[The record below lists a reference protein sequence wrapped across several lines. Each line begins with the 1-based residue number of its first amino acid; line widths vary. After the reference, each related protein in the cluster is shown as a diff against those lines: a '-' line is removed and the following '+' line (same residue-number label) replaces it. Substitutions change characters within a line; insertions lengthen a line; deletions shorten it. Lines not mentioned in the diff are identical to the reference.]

1 MIQLT
6 GAHLAAVGR
15 RRRIIDQM
23 DGMTPIDLLGIPMQD
38 YVDLRFHHADLEGS
52 QIDGF
57 IWDVGD
63 GEDAYSLY
71 PTEALPLLDDPGLNR
86 WRDQGVDFV
95 GTLVEETRRRG
106 LEVFWNSRVAPVDP
120 AQPSLGQP
128 LTDPARR
135 NWLKEQHPDWVQRC
149 WWWNGLYD
157 LSSPGLREHKV
168 AVLRDLLAHY
178 AFDGLQLD
186 FSRHQPTLPI
196 GRQWQHREDATAYVR
211 GVREM
216 TLAMEAQTGRP
227 ILLAVKVPETV
238 AGCAI
243 DGLDVATWARE
254 LLVDIFVIGSRTLT
268 VDVAGFRGIAAGTPI
283 RIAATHD
290 AHHSTDGYCSPSLE
304 VFLGAFSNFWAQG
317 ADFVTVFN
325 WPTAPEEH
333 YTRLGSNGDVM
344 SGTYGQHTEAMFL
357 VGEPNAMV
365 GRDATYVVERRGG
378 FPWTDEGCF
387 YCCNHDRPLP
397 AELPNHGQAVHLPL
411 HIWRE
416 VQDIRDVQADAVAEA
431 RLRVILWAA
440 DHGDRIQVWL
450 GGTRLRELA
459 RDATVKDPQ
468 IYGGGP
474 QPSAGSIP
482 SYVEDP
488 DQRLLQVTFE
498 LPARDLIA
506 GENRISIAAGER
518 APYRPAM
525 YGNGIVVEK
534 VEADIRYHRDTAA

>member
-1 MIQLT
+1 M
-6 GAHLAAVGR
+6 
-15 RRRIIDQM
+15 
-23 DGMTPIDLLGIPMQD
+23 
-38 YVDLRFHHADLEGS
+38 
-52 QIDGF
+52 
-57 IWDVGD
+57 
-63 GEDAYSLY
+63 
-71 PTEALPLLDDPGLNR
+71 
-86 WRDQGVDFV
+86 
-95 GTLVEETRRRG
+95 
-106 LEVFWNSRVAPVDP
+106 
-120 AQPSLGQP
+120 
-128 LTDPARR
+128 
-135 NWLKEQHPDWVQRC
+135 
-149 WWWNGLYD
+149 
-157 LSSPGLREHKV
+157 
-168 AVLRDLLAHY
+168 
-178 AFDGLQLD
+178 
-186 FSRHQPTLPI
+186 
-196 GRQWQHREDATAYVR
+196 
-211 GVREM
+211 
-216 TLAMEAQTGRP
+216 
-227 ILLAVKVPETV
+227 PETV

-268 VDVAGFRGIAAGTPI
+268 VDVAGFRSIAAGTPI

-290 AHHSTDGYCSPSLE
+290 AHHSTDAYCSPSLE

-440 DHGDRIQVWL
+440 DPGDRIQVWL

>member
-86 WRDQGVDFV
+86 WREQGVDFV
-95 GTLVEETRRRG
+95 GTLVDETRRRG

-135 NWLKEQHPDWVQRC
+135 NWLKEEHPDWVQRC

-216 TLAMEAQTGRP
+216 TLEMEARSGRP

-254 LLVDIFVIGSRTLT
+254 LLVDIFVIGARTLT
-268 VDVAGFRGIAAGTPI
+268 VDVAGFRSIAAGTPI

-290 AHHSTDGYCSPSLE
+290 AHHSTDAYCSPSLE

-440 DHGDRIQVWL
+440 DPGDRIQVWL

-474 QPSAGSIP
+474 QPAAGSIP

-488 DQRLLQVTFE
+488 EQRLLQVTFE

>member
-1 MIQLT
+1 
-6 GAHLAAVGR
+6 
-15 RRRIIDQM
+15 
-23 DGMTPIDLLGIPMQD
+23 MQE
-38 YVDLRFHHADLEGS
+38 YVDRASTTPTWTAARRLH
-52 QIDGF
+52 
-57 IWDVGD
+57 WDVGD
-63 GEDAYSLY
+63 GEDAYALY
-71 PTEALPLLDDPGLNR
+71 PTDALPLLDDPGLNR
-86 WRDQGVDFV
+86 WREQGVDFV
-95 GTLVEETRRRG
+95 GTLVSETRRRG
-106 LEVFWNSRVAPVDP
+106 LEAFWNSRVAPVDP

-135 NWLKEQHPDWVQRC
+135 NWLKEEHPDWVQRC

-216 TLAMEAQTGRP
+216 TLEMEARSGRP

-254 LLVDIFVIGSRTLT
+254 LLVDIFVIGARTLT
-268 VDVAGFRGIAAGTPI
+268 VDVAGLQHRRRHPDPHRCHPRRPPLHRRVLQPVPGGLPG
-283 RIAATHD
+283 R
-290 AHHSTDGYCSPSLE
+290 LLQ
-304 VFLGAFSNFWAQG
+304 FLGAGRGLRDRLQLAHG
-317 ADFVTVFN
+317 ARGALHSAGLTGRRDGRHLR
-325 WPTAPEEH
+325 PAH
-333 YTRLGSNGDVM
+333 RGDVPDRR
-344 SGTYGQHTEAMFL
+344 A
-357 VGEPNAMV
+357 
-365 GRDATYVVERRGG
+365 GRHGRPRRHLRRRAPRRLSLDRRGLLLLLQ
-378 FPWTDEGCF
+378 P
-387 YCCNHDRPLP
+387 RPAAARGA
-397 AELPNHGQAVHLPL
+397 AEPRAAVHLPL
-411 HIWRE
+411 QIWR
-416 VQDIRDVQADAVAEA
+416 DGSRS

-440 DHGDRIQVWL
+440 DAGDGIEVWL

-534 VEADIRYHRDTAA
+534 VEADIRYHRDTPA